1 MRRRLVRRAAGAIT
15 RPQVPIAYALNVA
28 VPHGSEDDFLE
39 TAPTFTGRLA
49 LAFEENLHRLPITTR
64 RSRFRKDE
72 DPTAYVMK
80 RLGDV
85 YPKINNPWPDKHSDE
100 ALTKFCLYGL
110 GAHRVKR
117 EGDAFVVRTNIMAR
131 LPVREGLERYGGDAY
146 FDAATWRVRKIV
158 RIEATKDGD
167 DAEVAYVG
175 GADISS
181 TNRGAAAALFR
192 GDASRRCR
200 GRDVESP
207 RRFRGRDVENGAQ
220 VRAGGRGLDL
230 RKVLLP
236 VVAILTCY
244 ARGPLVWSASRRGQQ
259 RRDGV
264 ARVPRRGPPHPAL
277 PRAIF
282 ISNNHRER

>member
-167 DAEVAYVG
+167 DAEVAYFG

-200 GRDVESP
+200 ATPTGLILTNRHVIGTGPIRAEATFVSKEEVPLTPVYARRRPEAKGATADPDRP
-207 RRFRGRDVENGAQ
+207 RTGRGRP
-220 VRAGGRGLDL
+220 R
-230 RKVLLP
+230 
-236 VVAILTCY
+236 
-244 ARGPLVWSASRRGQQ
+244 
-259 RRDGV
+259 
-264 ARVPRRGPPHPAL
+264 PRRG
-277 PRAIF
+277 
-282 ISNNHRER
+282 